1 MFNNLIPSVIL
12 SVIQRVSVIQSAAK
26 NLFPLCAL
34 REWILRCA
42 LNDREN
48 KPLESLT

>member
-26 NLFPLCAL
+26 NLFPMQNIKRVDSSL
-34 REWILRCA
+34 RSE
-42 LNDREN
+42 
-48 KPLESLT
+48 